1 MRRLVWPGCLLAV
14 TLAGGSARAAVVLA
28 LDLQSLV
35 RDARV
40 IADVEVVDRHAVRLT
55 SGQIIT
61 EHVALVRE
69 GIRGIEDGEE
79 LRFFTEGGIVGGV
92 GAVVAGEPRPRVGDR
107 ILAFLEPAGAG
118 LRFVG
123 MSQGC
128 LPVVEGANGA
138 EVLPGARDAVL
149 VVRTPRGMVRAAPA
163 VSAPRPLAPFLREV
177 RALVAR

>member
-1 MRRLVWPGCLLAV
+1 MRRLAWPCLLAL
-14 TLAGGSARAAVVLA
+14 TLAGGSAKAAVVLA
-28 LDLQSLV
+28 LDLPTLARS
-35 RDARV
+35 ARV
-40 IADVEVVDRHAVRLT
+40 IADVEVVDAHALRLP
-55 SGQIIT
+55 SGQIVT

-69 GIRGIEDGEE
+69 GLRGVEDGEE
-79 LRFFTEGGIVGGV
+79 LRFFTEGGIVDGV

-128 LPVVEGANGA
+128 LPIVEGARGA
-138 EVLPGARDAVL
+138 EVQPGARDVVL
-149 VVRTPRGMVRAAPA
+149 VARTPRGMVRAVPA
-163 VSAPRPLAPFLREV
+163 VSTARPLAPFLREV